1 MNIIIPMAGWGTRL
15 RPHSLTIPKPMLPIA
30 GKPIVQR
37 LAEDL
42 MKTVT
47 EKVENIAFIIRR
59 DFGKKIEEHLI
70 QVGKEL
76 NTPVHIFYQ
85 DEPLGTAHATLCAG
99 DLLSGKIIVAFAD
112 TLFRFNKQLDTNQE
126 GIIWVQ
132 KVQDPSAFG
141 VVKINAEGA
150 ITDFVEKPKDFVS
163 DLAIIGIY
171 YFKDGAKLRSEM
183 QYLIDNNIREKGE
196 YQLTNALENLKQKGT
211 KFVPGEVSDWLDC
224 GNKNATVDT
233 NQRYLEF
240 IKGEK
245 LVSEKAVIENS
256 VIIQPSFIDEGARIV
271 NSVIGPHVS
280 IGKNT
285 VVEDCIVRNSIIQS
299 QSSVKNQLIHN
310 SMVGNYVNLQG
321 KFTDLSV
328 GDYTGITE

>member
-150 ITDFVEKPKDFVS
+150 ITDFVEKPKNFVS

-271 NSVIGPHVS
+271 NSVVGPHVS

>member
-112 TLFRFNKQLDTNQE
+112 TLFRFNKQLDTNQD

-233 NQRYLEF
+233 NHRYLEF
-240 IKGEK
+240 IKGEN
-245 LVSEKAVIENS
+245 LVSENAVIENS
-256 VIIQPSFIDEGARIV
+256 VIIQPTFIDEGARIV
-271 NSVIGPHVS
+271 NSVVGPHVS

-299 QSSVKNQLIHN
+299 QSSVKKQLIHN

-328 GDYTGITE
+328 GDYTGISE

>member
-1 MNIIIPMAGWGTRL
+1 
-15 RPHSLTIPKPMLPIA
+15 MLPIA

-112 TLFRFNKQLDTNQE
+112 TLFRFNKQLDTNQD

-150 ITDFVEKPKDFVS
+150 ITDFVEKPKEFVS

-233 NQRYLEF
+233 NNRYLEF
-240 IKGEK
+240 IKGEN
-245 LVSEKAVIENS
+245 LVSENAVIENS
-256 VIIQPSFIDEGARIV
+256 VIIQPTFIDEGARIV
-271 NSVIGPHVS
+271 NSVVGPHVS
-280 IGKNT
+280 ICKNT

-299 QSSVKNQLIHN
+299 QSSVKKQLIHN

-328 GDYTGITE
+328 GDYTGISE